1 MRLIAPLLFILI
13 GIVTS
18 VVVGT
23 LFGGRGARFQVAAVA
38 GIIGAFAGLWLR
50 DAFDMDFGG
59 PLPGAMLAALAG
71 SFVTSVA
78 IHLAAS
84 ILNHNRH

>member
-18 VVVGT
+18 AVVGA
-23 LFGGRGARFQVAAVA
+23 LFSGRGARFQMAAIA
-38 GIIGAFAGLWLR
+38 GAIGALAGLWLR
-50 DAFDMDFGG
+50 DAFDMNFGG

-71 SFVTSVA
+71 SLVTSVA
-78 IHLAAS
+78 IHLIAS
-84 ILNHNRH
+84 ILNRKKP